1 MTFSEKYIIPMN
13 RFPKPFNQNI
23 VDGKGKIITNV
34 GSCVACTFTKILEVI
49 NHIKTGEYVELSK
62 GYMYG
67 RNNYPNKR
75 NQGMSEEYT
84 LNAMLKRGTV
94 PLSMCTD
101 YAEFPDIAEI
111 LNKRA
116 DISILDKKAEKYAL
130 KAWENLSCN
139 NEKDRFAK
147 IKEYLHKYNMPIA
160 GTIKS
165 YKGEKHSVVIIGYED
180 DYILFLDHT
189 GGSEVEKLKYDRF
202 SKAYYLDGGIEV
214 VKKMPFVDVKET
226 DWFYEAVK
234 AVYDSGIMNGTSAN
248 TFSPYKSLTRAE
260 MAVIIHRL
268 MKRGGVK

>member
-1 MTFSEKYIIPMN
+1 MKYVIPN
-13 RFPKPFNQNI
+13 DRKPKPFNQNI
-23 VDGKGKIITNV
+23 VDDTGKVITSV

-49 NHIKTGEYVELSK
+49 NYIKTGEYVELSK

-84 LNAMLKRGTV
+84 LNVMLKRGTV

-101 YAEFPDIAEI
+101 YDEFPDIAEI

-116 DISILDKKAEKYAL
+116 DISVLDKEAEKYSL
-130 KAWENLSCN
+130 KLWENLSCN
-139 NEKDRFAK
+139 NTKDRFEK

-165 YKGEKHSVVIIGYED
+165 YKGEKHSVVVIGYED

-189 GGSEVEKLKYDRF
+189 GGSEIEKLKYTEF
-202 SKAYYLDGGIEV
+202 SKAYYLDGGIEG

-234 AVYDSGIMNGTSAN
+234 YVYDSGIMNGTSEN
-248 TFSPYKSLTRAE
+248 TFSPHKSLTRAE
-260 MAVIIHRL
+260 IATIIYRL
-268 MKRGGVK
+268 LQKGR